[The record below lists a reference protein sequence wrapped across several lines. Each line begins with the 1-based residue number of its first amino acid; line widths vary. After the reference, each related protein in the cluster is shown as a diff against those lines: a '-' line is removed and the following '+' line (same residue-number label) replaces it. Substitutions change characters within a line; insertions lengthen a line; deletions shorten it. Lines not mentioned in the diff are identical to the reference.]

1 MPESV
6 QIGDIHKVVGG
17 LASVDLTVVIP
28 GKFAVSDH
36 SDEEIIEAVIKSLR
50 QNLQVCFYGLL
61 GNLGKTCVFL
71 VTCGALLRD

>member
-36 SDEEIIEAVIKSLR
+36 SDEEIIEAVIRSLR
-50 QNLQVCFYGLL
+50 QNL
-61 GNLGKTCVFL
+61 
-71 VTCGALLRD
+71 